1 MRIVPIPCLTDN
13 YAYLLVCDETREGAI
28 VDASEAEPIQRALDV
43 ESTRGTI
50 RTLSILSTHH
60 HHDHVGGN
68 LALAGSLKIADIY
81 GHASDRGR
89 LPGQTKDLED
99 GDTFCIG
106 HIDVAVKHVPG
117 HTRGAIMYVATSLG
131 EPPAAFTGDTLFIA
145 GAGRLFEGD
154 ADTMHASLSAI
165 AALDPATRIY
175 CGHEYTEANLRF
187 AAHVEKTN
195 VCIAQAQAR
204 AAELRKQGLPTVGT
218 TLADELRHNPFL
230 RAWSPEIRAS
240 LGIFPDARD
249 AQAWAAVRA
258 AKNVFRSA

>member
-13 YAYLLVCDETREGAI
+13 YAYLLVCDETREAAI
-28 VDASEAEPIQRALDV
+28 VDASEAEPIQRALA
-43 ESTRGTI
+43 EEIHLTI
-50 RTLSILSTHH
+50 GAILSTHH
-60 HHDHVGGN
+60 HHDHVGAN
-68 LALAGSLKIADIY
+68 LAIARSLGITRTF

-89 LPGQTKDLED
+89 IPGQTEFLED
-99 GDTFCIG
+99 GDTFRVG
-106 HIDVAVKHVPG
+106 HIDVVVKHVPG
-117 HTRGAIMYVATSLG
+117 HTRGAITYVATSPG

-154 ADTMHASLSAI
+154 AETMHASLSKI
-165 AALDPATRIY
+165 AALDPAMRIY

-187 AAHVEKTN
+187 AASVEKTN
-195 VCIAQAQAR
+195 VCIMQAQAR
-204 AAELRKQGLPTVGT
+204 AAELRKEGLPTVGT

-230 RAWSPEIRAS
+230 RASSAEIRAS
-240 LGIFPDARD
+240 LGISPDAPD